1 MIDDLADLRNQTVF
15 DVMADYGLRIELVP
29 KDKETREQE

>member
-1 MIDDLADLRNQTVF
+1 MIDELADLRKQTIF

-29 KDKETREQE
+29 KDKK